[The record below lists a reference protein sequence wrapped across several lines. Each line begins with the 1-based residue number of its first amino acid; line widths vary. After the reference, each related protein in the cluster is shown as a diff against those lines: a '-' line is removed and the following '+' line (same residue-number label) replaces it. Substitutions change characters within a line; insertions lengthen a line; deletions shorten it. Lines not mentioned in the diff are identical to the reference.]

1 MRIIPTG
8 IDIKKFER
16 PDITEQMKEDLREEL
31 GLTKE
36 NMMLLSLSR
45 ISYEKNI
52 QAIIQG
58 LPIIFER
65 FPNARFVIVGDG
77 PYVEKLSCLAED
89 LNIREKIQF
98 VGEVPNDQ
106 VAIYYKAADYFVS
119 ASTSETQGLTYTEA
133 MASGVPCV
141 VEGNAYLNNLFD
153 HESLGHTFESDDEF
167 ASAFIAYV
175 ESGIKPD
182 ETILKEKLYEISASY
197 FGNRMFEF
205 YEDMIKY
212 YDQRLVEKEAAASIE
227 RIKVKFTSLRK

>member
-16 PDITEQMKEDLREEL
+16 PDITVEMKKALRDQL
-31 GLTKE
+31 GLDDDSI
-36 NMMLLSLSR
+36 MLLSLSR

-52 QAIIQG
+52 QAIIRG
-58 LPIIFER
+58 LPTIFEK
-65 FPNARFVIVGDG
+65 FPNASLVIVGDG
-77 PYVEKLSCLAED
+77 PYVDKLRCLGEELGISD
-89 LNIREKIQF
+89 KIQF
-98 VGEVPNDQ
+98 IGEVPNDQ

-153 HESLGHTFESDDEF
+153 HESLGRTFKTDADF
-167 ASAFIAYV
+167 ASSFIDYV
-175 ESGIKPD
+175 DSGIKPD
-182 ETILKEKLYEISASY
+182 EAILKDKLYEISATH
-197 FGNRMFEF
+197 FGNVMLEF
-205 YEDMIKY
+205 YEDMIRY
-212 YDQRLVEKEAAASIE
+212 YDQLIVEKEAADSIE